1 MPSQTGVGASAA
13 IGSTSTSATTGAGGL
28 NALGSQAGPVSN
40 SGLDAQSSTS
50 SLGAQRGSTNRFQPR
65 PPRQSSSSRRSGGGD
80 NAMAGGIGSTGGN
93 LISSGMRGGGGGGG
107 SGAGMSG
114 GFGGVGGGEFM
125 LILLEVAK
133 PGSRVRK
140 GDIVAEFD
148 RQYQERRLDDYRAS
162 VIQLEA
168 NVKKLKADLMVAKEA
183 HAQLVRT
190 ARASL
195 EKARLDLKTVEV
207 RSAIEAEKFRL
218 VAEEADAHYGQSLK
232 EVALVETSHRA
243 QLRATEIDRD
253 QAKIELERAEKNIN
267 RMIVRAPIDGIVVMQ
282 SIWRGGDMGQVQQ
295 GDQIPPGMFFMS
307 IVDPSSMVINAT
319 VNQVDSEMLRLGMK
333 AVARLDAYP
342 GLELPAS
349 IQGIAA
355 MARTGGWRASFVRE
369 IPVRLKLDRIDPRVI
384 PDLSASAEILLSSEP
399 RAAVLPLA
407 AVFREPDGERP
418 FVFVQSP
425 AGWQRREVE
434 LGLSNNIAVAARSGV
449 KPGDVVATEKPGS
462 GNVQR
467 DPA

>member
-1 MPSQTGVGASAA
+1 
-13 IGSTSTSATTGAGGL
+13 
-28 NALGSQAGPVSN
+28 
-40 SGLDAQSSTS
+40 
-50 SLGAQRGSTNRFQPR
+50 
-65 PPRQSSSSRRSGGGD
+65 
-80 NAMAGGIGSTGGN
+80 
-93 LISSGMRGGGGGGG
+93 
-107 SGAGMSG
+107 
-114 GFGGVGGGEFM
+114 
-125 LILLEVAK
+125 
-133 PGSRVRK
+133 
-140 GDIVAEFD
+140 
-148 RQYQERRLDDYRAS
+148 
-162 VIQLEA
+162 
-168 NVKKLKADLMVAKEA
+168 
-183 HAQLVRT
+183 
-190 ARASL
+190 
-195 EKARLDLKTVEV
+195 
-207 RSAIEAEKFRL
+207 
-218 VAEEADAHYGQSLK
+218 
-232 EVALVETSHRA
+232 VALVETSHRA